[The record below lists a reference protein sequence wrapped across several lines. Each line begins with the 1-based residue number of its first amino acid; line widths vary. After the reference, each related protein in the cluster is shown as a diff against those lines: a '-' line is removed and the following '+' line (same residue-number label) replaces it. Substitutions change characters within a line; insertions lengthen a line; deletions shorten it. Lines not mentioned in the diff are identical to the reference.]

1 MSGRTPRRPAD
12 VRNPP
17 ISDEEIVKTTAVAS
31 DTSHVTADHAP
42 QPAHGVD
49 AEALTTTILTAV
61 ERQLTRYFSAMSKE
75 AEAARTAAEQARAD
89 FEQRI
94 PELEAAI
101 EGHRA
106 AQEAY
111 QLALQ
116 SALEERLTEFA
127 NHQHW
132 RLTDLEERVSTLP
145 TATGIDAETLMDIRQ
160 TVRDDME
167 RSFTQIH
174 GKIDDLAAADRR
186 LDEQAAALVQHA
198 NDTAASLAERM
209 DEGDRRL
216 TAAVEEQLASAQTM
230 FTAALAEVEQQVGE
244 HTNTLVAKLESA
256 DSRTTDRMLALEQRI
271 NDEQGTKIANIE
283 ATVGRLGNGFDEAM
297 VALSQRVLELE
308 NRLLE
313 VDERIGTVAEAV
325 ARIDQDAM
333 EELKA
338 QMSNAIGE
346 AMLVRIELDRVV
358 ANTDEKLDKQAVRL
372 TEIEALLTDEMDV
385 GQAVQLERID
395 ELERAIAML
404 DPKHFG
410 VGTGAFD
417 APTPGTS
424 TEMASAADGGYGGY
438 DTPSDGGYGG
448 GYDGGDGTVP
458 DGQEAE
464 PGSVLGG
471 TPGPAA
477 PTGAGRM
484 SLPSLSLNPRLPGAD
499 TAHGDAALDHETT
512 YTPY

>member
-1 MSGRTPRRPAD
+1 MTTSRPKRRQSE
-12 VRNPP
+12 RGNHP
-17 ISDEEIVKTTAVAS
+17 IADEEFVKTTAAS
-31 DTSHVTADHAP
+31 SDISHVTADQAP

-75 AEAARTAAEQARAD
+75 AEAARTVAEEARAD

-111 QLALQ
+111 QHALQ

-145 TATGIDAETLMDIRQ
+145 TTTGIDAETLMDIRQ

-167 RSFTQIH
+167 RTFTLIH
-174 GKIDDLAAADRR
+174 GKIDDLAAVDRR

-198 NDTAASLAERM
+198 NDTAATLAERM
-209 DEGDRRL
+209 DDGDRRL
-216 TAAVEEQLASAQTM
+216 TTAVEEQLANAQSL

-271 NDEQGTKIANIE
+271 NDEQGTRIANIE

-297 VALSQRVLELE
+297 VAISQRVLELE
-308 NRLLE
+308 NRLLD

-325 ARIDQDAM
+325 AHIDQDAI
-333 EELKA
+333 EELKS

-372 TEIEALLTDEMDV
+372 SEIEALLTDEMDV

-404 DPKHFG
+404 DPAHFG
-410 VGTGAFD
+410 AGTGAFEAPEPEAGLRPPD
-417 APTPGTS
+417 ATAHPAEPPATDERSHSSHDSHET
-424 TEMASAADGGYGGY
+424 
-438 DTPSDGGYGG
+438 
-448 GYDGGDGTVP
+448 
-458 DGQEAE
+458 E

-471 TPGPAA
+471 APGPHA

-499 TAHGDAALDHETT
+499 TAHGDAASDHETS